1 MSDASS
7 QETNKV
13 DSYTLVNCIFTGKFS
28 QVWEVIEEG
37 TPLRYAMKLLLPEY
51 TREREQVQSLKWEAK
66 IGKQLEHPNL
76 LTYHKVVATREHA
89 YLLMDLF
96 RSVSLKNFLS
106 SDLLGVQLRI
116 RKLIESLCL
125 VLGYMHDK
133 GWVHKDV
140 KPDNILLNK
149 GGEVKLIDFSLTVR
163 AAGGLARLFRVKP
176 RQIQGTRT
184 YIAPETIKRQP
195 PTSATDIYS
204 LGVTLFE
211 VLTGSPPFT
220 GTSPNDL
227 LRRHLAMQ
235 PPAPSSL
242 NPNVTPEMDRLV
254 LRMLAKKPQDRP
266 SAQEVYGEFR
276 SIKPFKEDI
285 EAILEKKKQEAADRQ
300 AMEDG
305 LASRLD

>member
-1 MSDASS
+1 MLHLPRAVRDCRRGRRASPGAKLVDTAPSPSYSRGRFPLATPSRNTFRAVHEHVPAGVVRRREPIRLRRQQPKDVPRWLRPPRAIRISPGPTGTLPNGRRMTVSDASP

-13 DSYTLVNCIFTGKFS
+13 DSYTLVNCLFTGKFS

-76 LTYHKVVATREHA
+76 LTYHKIVTTRDHA

-96 RSVSLKNFLS
+96 RSMSLKNFLS

-116 RKLIESLCL
+116 RKLVESLCL

-149 GGEVKLIDFSLTVR
+149 G
-163 AAGGLARLFRVKP
+163 
-176 RQIQGTRT
+176 
-184 YIAPETIKRQP
+184 
-195 PTSATDIYS
+195 
-204 LGVTLFE
+204 
-211 VLTGSPPFT
+211 
-220 GTSPNDL
+220 
-227 LRRHLAMQ
+227 
-235 PPAPSSL
+235 
-242 NPNVTPEMDRLV
+242 
-254 LRMLAKKPQDRP
+254 
-266 SAQEVYGEFR
+266 
-276 SIKPFKEDI
+276 
-285 EAILEKKKQEAADRQ
+285 
-300 AMEDG
+300 
-305 LASRLD
+305 